1 MLAWLAEQGFTVSP
15 GYRVCETADEVWAT
29 IEAIRE
35 MRDRLPYGIDGAVV
49 KVNSLVSREQL
60 GATSKFPRWAV
71 AYKYPPEQKETRL
84 LDIQVQVGRTGRIT
98 PMAVLEPVLLA
109 GTTVKSATL
118 HNQNMIDALDIR
130 IGDTVVVHKGGDIIP
145 AIIAVRYD
153 LRPEKTQRYQLPDRC
168 PVCGAP
174 AVFEDD

>member
-1 MLAWLAEQGFTVSP
+1 MELMELSSKLI
-15 GYRVCETADEVWAT
+15 VWSA
-29 IEAIRE
+29 AN
-35 MRDRLPYGIDGAVV
+35 
-49 KVNSLVSREQL
+49 NS
-60 GATSKFPRWAV
+60 GATSKFTAV
-71 AYKYPPEQKETRL
+71 AKYPPEQKETRL
-84 LDIQVQVGRTGRIT
+84 IDIQVQVGRTGRIT

-174 AVFEDD
+174 AVFEDDGADLRAPVRIVPLSSRDISFTLLHAMRWTLKVLVRAASNF